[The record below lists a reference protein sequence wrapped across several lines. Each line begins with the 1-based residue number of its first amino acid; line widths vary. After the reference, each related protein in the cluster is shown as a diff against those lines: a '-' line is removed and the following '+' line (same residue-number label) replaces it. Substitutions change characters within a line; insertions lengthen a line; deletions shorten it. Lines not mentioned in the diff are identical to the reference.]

1 MIHSHLVPVHDLALE
16 IAVDFVQVKPV
27 ASRNEALRLE
37 DVGPQFVNVPGC
49 SRIVPGALD
58 TAGECSCLDF
68 EALDIV
74 RLPAMHAEMEI
85 PELLQHFFRVDA
97 DGGISLFRQGISL
110 CRQF

>member
-1 MIHSHLVPVHDLALE
+1 MIHSHLVPVHDLALK
-16 IAVDFVQVKPV
+16 IPVDLVEVQPV

-37 DVGPQFVNVPGC
+37 DVGPQLVNVPGG
-49 SRIVPGALD
+49 SRIVSGALD
-58 TAGECSCLDF
+58 TAGERTGLDL
-68 EALDIV
+68 EALHIV

-97 DGGISLFRQGISL
+97 DSGISLFRQGISL